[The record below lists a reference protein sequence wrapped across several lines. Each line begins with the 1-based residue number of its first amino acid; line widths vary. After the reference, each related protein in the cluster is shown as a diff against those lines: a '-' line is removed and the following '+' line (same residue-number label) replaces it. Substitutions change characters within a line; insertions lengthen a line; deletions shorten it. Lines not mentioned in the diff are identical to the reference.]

1 MADEERKDDDEGVT
15 VQLRK
20 PVRVLNET
28 KTELKFREPTAW
40 DIDKIGDPFY
50 YSGNSVM
57 YNPSI
62 LISMLCE
69 LGGGLPPGTFGKQMK
84 ASDLAQCRFAVQ
96 SFFMPLAPIMSEL
109 TSDSSPSSSPSTSES
124 TPTS

>member
-1 MADEERKDDDEGVT
+1 MADEDRKDERKNDDKIT
-15 VQLRK
+15 VRLVK

-28 KTELKFREPTAW
+28 LSELKFREPTSW

-50 YSGNSVM
+50 YEGRAVM

-69 LGGGLPPGTFGKQMK
+69 LGSYPPGTFGRQMK
-84 ASDLAQCRFAVQ
+84 ASDLAQCRFAMQ
-96 SFFMPLAPIMSEL
+96 GFFMPTSPGTTESEP
-109 TSDSSPSSSPSTSES
+109 TSDSSP
-124 TPTS
+124 